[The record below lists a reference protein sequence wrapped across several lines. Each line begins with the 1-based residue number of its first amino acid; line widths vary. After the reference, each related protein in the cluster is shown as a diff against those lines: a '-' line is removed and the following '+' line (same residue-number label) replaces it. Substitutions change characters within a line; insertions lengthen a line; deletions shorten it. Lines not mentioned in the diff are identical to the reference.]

1 MNQRANGAARPLPR
15 ATRACIGR
23 LLSMALLVPSMAW
36 AAPDA
41 STQLDRHVDSG
52 DPKVPVART
61 QAHASHR
68 DDATASLVSEENARR
83 LDADPHHAAAEAY
96 TSLGDLR
103 RANGELQQWVQSER
117 DSARADDDARL
128 RQLKVRFDLDLKN
141 RDNALFTARAAE
153 ADSRRLTLVLA
164 LVLSVLVL
172 GGGALLLVVRLLA
185 QRASSDIL
193 ARLARNGREM
203 TIDLDRPT
211 VIATLHRQLGA
222 LTPASPTTVWL
233 RGSSGFERAGES
245 VRRAGG
251 GHAAIG
257 SGERD
262 DASPAPP
269 DVERLVVR
277 CAELGTEM
285 METLPAPANAA
296 VRALQVFEPLLD
308 GEQVIGVVRLEFADA
323 RRYSN
328 RVRQTVRTTCLY
340 AAVALA
346 NIRTAELLGEAQV
359 ELEQERTR
367 DMLVHTARL
376 VTVGSMASGI
386 VHEMSHPV
394 GAMMLQSSNAQASLE
409 IGESVEAN
417 EALTGIHREARRLQ
431 NLITRLRNLCRADP
445 PRIEDIDLLA
455 VLEDAR
461 VLFQPQ
467 LQMARVE
474 FVQDAASL
482 VVAVDAERVVLAIA
496 NIVFNAI
503 DAMEGRPVKRVEIT
517 ASARDGFACVDIR
530 DTGPGLTPAQLAR
543 LFEPFYTTKPPGK
556 GLGLGLALSVKSVA
570 SMDGRIEATNH
581 PDGGALFS
589 VCLPLA
595 SESRR
600 LSPTESATAGRGS
613 RSGDQG
619 PGS

>member
-52 DPKVPVART
+52 DPKVPVARA

-394 GAMMLQSSNAQASLE
+394 GAMMLQSDNAQVALE
-409 IGESVEAN
+409 IGAPAEAT
-417 EALTGIHREARRLQ
+417 EALSGIHREAKRLQ
-431 NLITRLRNLCRADP
+431 DLIARLRNLCRADP
-445 PRIEDIDLLA
+445 PRLDVTDLPA
-455 VLEDAR
+455 VLKDTQALCR
-461 VLFQPQ
+461 PR
-467 LQMARVE
+467 LQMERIE
-474 FVQDAASL
+474 FVQRAAGAR
-482 VVAVDAERVVLAIA
+482 VKVDAERVVLALA
-496 NIVFNAI
+496 NMIFNAA
-503 DAMEGRPVKRVEIT
+503 DAMDGLAVKRIEIDV
-517 ASARDGFACVDIR
+517 SAKDGYACVQVR
-530 DTGPGLTPAQLAR
+530 DTGPGLTPAQMAH

-570 SMDGRIEATNH
+570 SMNGRIEAANH

-589 VCLPLA
+589 VWLPLA
-595 SESRR
+595 SAADARPEATSAVVGEPVSR
-600 LSPTESATAGRGS
+600 
-613 RSGDQG
+613 
-619 PGS
+619 